1 MSRIE
6 VKLVVTIEE
15 DSIDAIAEQIAKSL
29 QRKLAT
35 IGIGT
40 PERTPSQEASR
51 HANYGGTP
59 PEDESLLVDSKQTC
73 KLLKISERKLWQM
86 WNSGLMPKPMKI
98 GRVVR
103 WSRDALIEW
112 VLEGCPP
119 Q

>member
-1 MSRIE
+1 MSKIE
-6 VKLVVTIEE
+6 VKLLVTIEE
-15 DSIDAIAEQIAKSL
+15 DSIDAIAEQIVKSL
-29 QRKLAT
+29 HRKLAT

-40 PERTPSQEASR
+40 SERTPSKEASR

-59 PEDESLLVDSKQTC
+59 PEDESLLVDSKQAC

-86 WNSGLMPKPMKI
+86 WNSGLMPKPTKI

-103 WSRDALIEW
+103 WSRQALIEW
-112 VLEGCPP
+112 ILAGCPP